1 MEVGHT
7 PTFVVLMTDV
17 PNYPRKKLI
26 WKTAMVNVNHRVL
39 YLVANDE
46 GYLRNLSFEFPRS
59 KIQFNILRGQKIF
72 SFLSLRLRQWPPP
85 WGAIA
90 AFYLNV
96 RSAIYLPALP
106 NVIIGLDGNSN
117 LVNLTVALYMFA
129 LGLFPLWWSAA
140 SERVGRRSV
149 YVISFALWIVFNA
162 LCATSQ
168 HIIELI
174 IMRIMAAGAGASVLA
189 VGAGTVADIYI
200 PQQRG
205 RAMGWFSIGP
215 LTAPLIVSSSKV

>member
-1 MEVGHT
+1 
-7 PTFVVLMTDV
+7 
-17 PNYPRKKLI
+17 
-26 WKTAMVNVNHRVL
+26 
-39 YLVANDE
+39 
-46 GYLRNLSFEFPRS
+46 
-59 KIQFNILRGQKIF
+59 
-72 SFLSLRLRQWPPP
+72 
-85 WGAIA
+85 
-90 AFYLNV
+90 
-96 RSAIYLPALP
+96 
-106 NVIIGLDGNSN
+106 
-117 LVNLTVALYMFA
+117 MFA